1 MLSTVFNPCFDVLS
15 GFFSAWNERGW
26 IVKHQGNLKS
36 DYQIFF
42 FCLRLKKLLTY
53 FLSSTVWFNRSVA
66 HHSHIYKGKQPNFR
80 TFAQFLFKLFLSYF
94 SKSSSWTLKRLIKLI
109 AVFSWRHGV

>member
-15 GFFSAWNERGW
+15 GFLLAWNERGW

-42 FCLRLKKLLTY
+42 LLT
-53 FLSSTVWFNRSVA
+53 FEEITDVFFVFNSMVRSIGCTPQ
-66 HHSHIYKGKQPNFR
+66 SNLQGK
-80 TFAQFLFKLFLSYF
+80 A
-94 SKSSSWTLKRLIKLI
+94 
-109 AVFSWRHGV
+109 A